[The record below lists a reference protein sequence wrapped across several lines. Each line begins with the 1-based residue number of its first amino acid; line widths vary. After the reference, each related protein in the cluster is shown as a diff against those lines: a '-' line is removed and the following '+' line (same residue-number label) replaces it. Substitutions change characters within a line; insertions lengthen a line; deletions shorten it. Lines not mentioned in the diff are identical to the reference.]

1 VEAEF
6 RGIQRHY
13 RDRLWNGSNPAIIP
27 LPVPELTRFLLGF
40 VGELTDNEGRELW
53 VEAGSMSDENEPRIE
68 RVMRRGRIEDDPH
81 DRESLRYWLSRPM
94 AERIAEIER
103 LRQIM
108 HGKDYATTLRLS
120 RSDLRIERR
129 RG

>member
-1 VEAEF
+1 MEEAWPM
-6 RGIQRHY
+6 GDQ
-13 RDRLWNGSNPAIIP
+13 D
-27 LPVPELTRFLLGF
+27 
-40 VGELTDNEGRELW
+40 
-53 VEAGSMSDENEPRIE
+53 EPRIE